1 MGHQGETHHM
11 TTTSKPTEVGTAFL
25 TTSVI
30 ESAAKIFTPE
40 QRDEEQRWI
49 EESAATFM
57 VREVLPKVEAIDH
70 QEPGLMPSLVKKAG
84 EQGLL
89 MMEVP
94 EEYGGAE
101 LGLLTSVLVGAQ
113 LREGSFGTAFGAHTT
128 IGTLPIVFYGTEE
141 QKQRYLP
148 KLATGEWVAAYALTE
163 PGVGSD
169 AMHLSTRAELSADGK
184 YYILNGTKQWI
195 SNAGF
200 ANLMITFAR
209 IGNERPSAFIVETT
223 WPGIST
229 GAEERKMGIKGSST
243 RQVYFENLHVPVE
256 NMLGEIHKGY
266 KIAFNI
272 LNIGRL
278 KLGAGAVGG
287 ARTTLGMA
295 AAYTTERKA
304 FGKFIYTFGMI
315 QKKLARI
322 AAETYAAESE
332 VVRTAANMDLAQ
344 RGAGSNTEAVF
355 KALEEY
361 AIETS
366 IAKVHGSEVQALAV
380 DEGVQIFGGYGFMQE
395 YPIEKAYRDARIQRI
410 YEGTN
415 EINRLVAAG
424 TLFRRVLKG
433 KVDLMSKYPEIE
445 ARVKSGHAPDRAGE
459 AVPGELRDAVNALER
474 AKDAT
479 VYVTMKVAMKYMQA
493 LEQEEEFIEY
503 LANLLID
510 LYATDSALAR
520 AIQAVHRGDENS
532 AIHVKLAQLASWL
545 AFTRMRTNLEQVIMT
560 NLDADRVEKELAR
573 VRAYVGDY
581 LLNGVALQR
590 EIAALVVE
598 KKGYPL

>member
-1 MGHQGETHHM
+1 MS
-11 TTTSKPTEVGTAFL
+11 TTMKPTEVGTAFL
-25 TTSVI
+25 TTPVS
-30 ESAAKIFTPE
+30 ETADKIFTLE
-40 QRDEEQRWI
+40 QADEEQRWI
-49 EESAATFM
+49 AESAATFM
-57 VREVLPKVEAIDH
+57 KREVLPNIEAIDH
-70 QEPGLMPSLVKKAG
+70 QEPGLLAGLVKKAG

-89 MMEVP
+89 SMDVP
-94 EEYGGAE
+94 EAYGGAE
-101 LGLLTSVLVGAQ
+101 LGLLTSSLAVSGVN
-113 LREGSFGTAFGAHTT
+113 EGSFSTALGAHTT

-148 KLATGEWVAAYALTE
+148 KLATGEWIGAYALTE

-169 AMHLSTRAELSADGK
+169 AMGLSARAELSKDGK

-200 ANLMITFAR
+200 ADVFIVFAR
-209 IGNERPSAFIVETT
+209 IGNERPSAFIVEAS
-223 WPGIST
+223 WPGVST

-243 RQVYFENLHVPVE
+243 RQVILEDAKVPVE
-256 NMLGEIHKGY
+256 NLLGEIHKGY

-278 KLGAGAVGG
+278 KLGAGATGG
-287 ARTTLGMA
+287 ARSALGLA
-295 AAYTTERKA
+295 GTYTTERKA
-304 FGKFIYTFGMI
+304 FGKFLHEFGMI
-315 QKKLARI
+315 KKKLARV

-332 VVRTAANMDLAQ
+332 VFRTAANIENA
-344 RGAGSNTEAVF
+344 RRSAGNDTEAAF
-355 KALEEY
+355 KAIEEY
-361 AIETS
+361 AVEAS
-366 IAKVHGSEVQALAV
+366 IAKVHGSEVLALAV

-424 TLFRRVLKG
+424 TLFRRVLSG
-433 KVDLMSKYPEIE
+433 KVPLMAKFPEIE
-445 ARVKSGHAPDRAGE
+445 ARVKAGQPLN
-459 AVPGELRDAVNALER
+459 AVSEDIPAELRDAVNAIER

-479 VYVTMKVAMKYMQA
+479 IYVAMKVAMKYMQA
-493 LEQEEEFIEY
+493 LESEEEFIEY

-510 LYATDSALAR
+510 LYAIDSALAR
-520 AIQAVHRGDENS
+520 ATQSVRRGDANS
-532 AIHVKLAQLASWL
+532 ATHVKLAKLATWL
-545 AFTRMRTNLEQVIMT
+545 AFSCVRTNLDQVLMT
-560 NLDADRVEKELAR
+560 NLEEDKVEKELAR

-590 EIAALVVE
+590 EIAAIVVE

>member
-1 MGHQGETHHM
+1 M
-11 TTTSKPTEVGTAFL
+11 TTTSKPTEAGTAFL

-30 ESAAKIFTPE
+30 ESADKIFTPE

-57 VREVLPKVEAIDH
+57 AREVLPRVDAIDH
-70 QEPGLMPSLVKKAG
+70 QEPGLMPSLVRKAG

-94 EEYGGAE
+94 EEYSGAE
-101 LGLLTSVLVGAQ
+101 LGLLTSVLVGSQ

-141 QKQRYLP
+141 QKRRYLP
-148 KLATGEWVAAYALTE
+148 KLATCEWIAAYALTE

-169 AMHLSTRAELSADGK
+169 AMNLSTRAELSADGK

-200 ANLMITFAR
+200 ADLMITFAR

-223 WPGIST
+223 WLGIST

-287 ARTTLGMA
+287 ARTTLGLA

-332 VVRTAANMDLAQ
+332 VFRTAANMDLAQ
-344 RGAGSNTEAVF
+344 KGAGSNTEAVF

-445 ARVKSGHAPDRAGE
+445 ARVKSGQAPDRTGE
-459 AVPGELRDAVNALER
+459 A
-474 AKDAT
+474 
-479 VYVTMKVAMKYMQA
+479 
-493 LEQEEEFIEY
+493 
-503 LANLLID
+503 
-510 LYATDSALAR
+510 
-520 AIQAVHRGDENS
+520 
-532 AIHVKLAQLASWL
+532 
-545 AFTRMRTNLEQVIMT
+545 
-560 NLDADRVEKELAR
+560 
-573 VRAYVGDY
+573 
-581 LLNGVALQR
+581 
-590 EIAALVVE
+590 
-598 KKGYPL
+598 

>member
-1 MGHQGETHHM
+1 MS
-11 TTTSKPTEVGTAFL
+11 TTMKPTEVGTAFL
-25 TTSVI
+25 TTSVS
-30 ESAAKIFTPE
+30 ETADKIFTLE
-40 QRDEEQRWI
+40 QLDEEQRWI
-49 EESAATFM
+49 AESAATFM
-57 VREVLPKVEAIDH
+57 EREVLPHVEAIDH

-89 MMEVP
+89 SIDVP
-94 EEYGGAE
+94 EAYGGSE
-101 LGLLTSVLVGAQ
+101 LGLLVSSLVGS
-113 LREGSFGTAFGAHTT
+113 RFKEGSFSTAFGAHTT

-141 QKQRYLP
+141 QKQQYLP
-148 KLATGEWVAAYALTE
+148 RLASGEWIAAYALTE

-169 AMHLSTRAELSADGK
+169 AMGLSTRAELSEDGK

-200 ANLMITFAR
+200 ADMMIVFAR
-209 IGNERPSAFIVETT
+209 IGDQRPSAFIVETS

-243 RQVYFENLHVPVE
+243 RQVYFENARVPVE
-256 NMLGEIHKGY
+256 NLLGEIHKGY

-287 ARTTLGMA
+287 ARTALGQA

-304 FGKFIYTFGMI
+304 FNKFLHEFGMI

-332 VVRTAANMDLAQ
+332 VFRTAANIENAR
-344 RGAGSNTEAVF
+344 RGAGDNTEAAF
-355 KALEEY
+355 KAIEEY
-361 AIETS
+361 EVEAS
-366 IAKVHGSEVQALAV
+366 IAKVHGSEVLAFAV

-415 EINRLVAAG
+415 EINRLVAVRA
-424 TLFRRVLKG
+424 LLNRVMSG
-433 KVDLMSKYPEIE
+433 KVSLMAKLPEIE
-445 ARVKSGHAPDRAGE
+445 ARIKAAQPLNNAGE
-459 AVPGELRDAVNALER
+459 DIPAELREAVNALER
-474 AKDAT
+474 ARD
-479 VYVTMKVAMKYMQA
+479 VTIYTAMKGAMKYMQS
-493 LEQEEEFIEY
+493 LVNEEEFIEY

-510 LYATDSALAR
+510 LYAVDSALAR
-520 AIQAVHRGDENS
+520 ATQAVRRGDENS
-532 AIHVKLAQLASWL
+532 SIHVKLAKLATWL
-545 AFTRMRTNLEQVIMT
+545 AFSRLRANLDQMIMT
-560 NLDADRVEKELAR
+560 SIDEDKVEKELAR
-573 VRAYVGDY
+573 VRTYIGDY
-581 LLNGVALQR
+581 LLNGVTLQR
-590 EIAALVVE
+590 EIAAIVVE
-598 KKGYPL
+598 KQRYPL